1 MQPVHSGLAV
11 SLVAVGYV
19 PPLTESMESSGGLWH
34 LGENAAQEKNALR
47 ENVST

>member
-1 MQPVHSGLAV
+1 V

-34 LGENAAQEKNALR
+34 LGENAAQEKNALGKR
-47 ENVST
+47 ALHRAPFTPP